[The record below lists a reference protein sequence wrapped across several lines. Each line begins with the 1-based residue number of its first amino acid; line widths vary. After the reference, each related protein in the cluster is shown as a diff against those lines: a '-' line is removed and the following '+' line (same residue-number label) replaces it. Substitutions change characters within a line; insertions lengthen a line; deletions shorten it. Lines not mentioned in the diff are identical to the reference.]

1 MKKKKILYSGKED
14 GSQLTR
20 RTHLPI
26 SQPNTDTN
34 SEDRLCFPP
43 LLPNTGLILIPLSF
57 LVGSGGN
64 GRICTQED
72 CTNAVVV
79 VVHSTRRWGFGQGH
93 EAPTDDNVSYEG
105 GG

>member
-1 MKKKKILYSGKED
+1 MEEGGGRASAEAAAASDAEYGLRTIHGREGKLNYKKEILYSGKED

-26 SQPNTDTN
+26 FQPNTDIN

-57 LVGSGGN
+57 LVGSKGN
-64 GRICTQED
+64 GRICT
-72 CTNAVVV
+72 
-79 VVHSTRRWGFGQGH
+79 
-93 EAPTDDNVSYEG
+93 
-105 GG
+105 